1 MLKLSGLR
9 LARGAQVLIDGGEL
23 TLFPGER
30 LAFVGANGAG
40 KSTLLAA
47 IRGELAPQAGD
58 IALPPSWRISHV
70 AQETPALPDSALDF
84 VLQGDEPL
92 QAIERELRHLEARH
106 VPIADSGQTAAQPS
120 NDPVDGEQAMH
131 AANRLGELYALK
143 QDIDGYAAPARVSAL
158 LHGLGFSAADLQRP
172 VADFSGG
179 WRMRLNLARALGSRA
194 ELILLDEPTN
204 HLDIEAVLWLE
215 DWLVRCGTTLIV
227 VSHDREFL
235 DAVATHTLHLENG
248 KLTRYT
254 GGYSAFET
262 LYAEQN
268 RQQNLAAARQS
279 QELEKLQRF
288 VDRFRAKATKAT
300 QAQSRLKRIEKMQRI
315 AAVRPPASIDLGFLP
330 PERKPDPLVTLV
342 RSDCGYAGG
351 RTILQGITLEVRM
364 GDRIGLLG
372 QNGNGKSTLIK
383 SLMGDLPLLGGER
396 QPGNGL
402 QVGYFAQHQV
412 DSLRADDRAI
422 DHLRRHAPQ
431 QTEQAL
437 RDFLGRFGFSG
448 ERAMQAIGTL
458 SGGEKARLSLA
469 TIIHGKPNLLLLDE
483 PTNHLDIPTR
493 EALAEALLDFEGAMV
508 MVSHDRHLLESVTDR
523 FLRVH
528 GGRLTPWDEDLDAY
542 AKQLLRDTAQAASA
556 TAGAT
561 AVQVTARTGSPD
573 VTGVSATTTAAAS
586 GAAKPVKSSAA
597 VGTSSVSAGTQQER
611 QALQNERKTLERRLQ
626 QADRHLATLRE
637 QIAALDAA
645 LTRDDAYSP
654 ANLAKT
660 QVMSQERIDLDTR
673 FVALEEQWLE
683 DTLRL
688 ETVIAAVDAMDAA
701 RARRA

>member
-1 MLKLSGLR
+1 MLKISGLR
-9 LARGAQVLIDGGEL
+9 LARGANVLIDEADL

-30 LAFVGANGAG
+30 LALVGANGAG

-47 IRGELAPQAGD
+47 ILGELAPQAGD
-58 IALPPSWRISHV
+58 ISLPPGWRISHV

-92 QAIERELRHLEARH
+92 QAIESELRRLETGRGD
-106 VPIADSGQTAAQPS
+106 ADSAVTPVLDADTATAR
-120 NDPVDGEQAMH
+120 DARAEHDVAW

-158 LHGLGFSAADLQRP
+158 LHGLGFSDADLSRP

-179 WRMRLNLARALGSRA
+179 WRMRLNLARALASRSD
-194 ELILLDEPTN
+194 LILLDEPTN

-215 DWLVRCGTTLIV
+215 DWLVSSGTTLIV

-235 DAVATHTLHLENG
+235 DAVSTHTLHLESG

-254 GGYSAFET
+254 GGYSAFEI
-262 LYAEQN
+262 LYAEKN

-300 QAQSRLKRIEKMQRI
+300 QAQSRLKRIEKMQKI
-315 AAVRPPASIDLGFLP
+315 AAVRPPASIDLHFLA
-330 PERKPDPLVTLV
+330 PERRPDPLVTLV
-342 RSDCGYAGG
+342 RANCGYDSSKA
-351 RTILQGITLEVRM
+351 ILRQITVEVRM

-372 QNGNGKSTLIK
+372 RNGNGKSTLIK
-383 SLMGDLPLLGGER
+383 SLMGELALLEGNR

-402 QVGYFAQHQV
+402 VVGYFAQHQV
-412 DSLRADDRAI
+412 DSLQADDRAI
-422 DHLRRHAPQ
+422 DHLRRQAPN

-448 ERAMQAIGTL
+448 ERAMQPIGTL

-469 TIIHGKPNLLLLDE
+469 TIIHSRPNLLLLDE

-508 MVSHDRHLLESVTDR
+508 MVSHDRHLLESVSDR
-523 FLRVH
+523 FVRVH
-528 GGRLTPWDEDLDAY
+528 DGQIAPWDDDLDAY
-542 AKQLLRDTAQAASA
+542 ARQLVREVNRPAEANEPP
-556 TAGAT
+556 
-561 AVQVTARTGSPD
+561 SPSPSP
-573 VTGVSATTTAAAS
+573 VAAAS
-586 GAAKPVKSSAA
+586 NA
-597 VGTSSVSAGTQQER
+597 QR
-611 QALQNERKTLERRLQ
+611 QALQSERKSLERK
-626 QADRHLATLRE
+626 LAQTDKKMAALRE
-637 QIAALDAA
+637 QMAAIDIKLAA
-645 LTRDDAYSP
+645 HDAYAP
-654 ANLAKT
+654 ANLHSST
-660 QVMSQERIDLDTR
+660 QLGQQRADCDTQLQQ
-673 FVALEEQWLE
+673 LEESWL
-683 DTLRL
+683 DDSMRL
-688 ETVIAAVDAMDAA
+688 EEIAGTLAQT
-701 RARRA
+701 